1 MLTQE
6 KHRALA
12 FRTLTIFAEPWSTE
26 SKCVEI
32 LTASA
37 LSSGSQKT
45 PKVHELVTI
54 KQCFNNLNTFQQLNL
69 KFRYWCIK

>member
-1 MLTQE
+1 MLTQ
-6 KHRALA
+6 KRHIALDS
-12 FRTLTIFAEPWSTE
+12 RTLTIFADPSSTQ

-45 PKVHELVTI
+45 PKVGELVT
-54 KQCFNNLNTFQQLNL
+54 L
-69 KFRYWCIK
+69 K